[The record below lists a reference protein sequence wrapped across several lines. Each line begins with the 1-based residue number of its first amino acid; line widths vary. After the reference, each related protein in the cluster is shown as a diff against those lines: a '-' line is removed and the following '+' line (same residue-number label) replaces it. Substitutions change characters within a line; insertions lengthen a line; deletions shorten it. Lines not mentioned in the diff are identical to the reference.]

1 MQQPDRSQ
9 GNYAMWNKKLN
20 LKMYTL
26 QDSIYVTFSNGR
38 TIETEDRPGVAG
50 DRNGERRQ
58 GCDYREVIQG
68 SSFVMMD
75 F

>member
-20 LKMYTL
+20 LKMYIIGFHLCNILKWQNYRDGGQTRSCWG
-26 QDSIYVTFSNGR
+26 QKW
-38 TIETEDRPGVAG
+38 
-50 DRNGERRQ
+50 ERRQ